1 MLILTARMKANIPN
15 GSMFVQ
21 LLSACINAITM
32 ALIDAGISVSGFISS
47 STVAIASNSSIQS
60 GQIPADGELSSD
72 GFFLDPT
79 NEQIEISHGLLT
91 AAWDHRGRQVF
102 RSYKMNYDPSLTG
115 NEGEQEDKFWQATDI
130 AKKAAAK
137 LLNFQR
143 QTIKQKVLYEA
154 SAGLPAEG
162 AATVKA

>member
-1 MLILTARMKANIPN
+1 MTDAHYRRC
-15 GSMFVQ
+15 MFQ
-21 LLSACINAITM
+21 ILSACINAVTM

-47 STVAIASNSSIQS
+47 STVAIAPSSPKP
-60 GQIPADGELSSD
+60 GQMSTDDDLASA

-79 NEQIEISHGLLT
+79 NEQVEISRALLT
-91 AAWDHRGRQVF
+91 VAWDHRGRQVF
-102 RSYKMNYDPSLTG
+102 QSYKLNYDRELEG
-115 NEGEQEDKFWQATDI
+115 NEGEQEDELWHATEI

-154 SAGLPAEG
+154 SAGLPYESAVT
-162 AATVKA
+162 ARK